1 MSSDKRL
8 FLFNFLRGAAAILLA
23 LLVATVFIFLSSK
36 QPLTSLK
43 YLLLG
48 PVISFKSTG
57 AVFNTTSFLTLL
69 AAMIP
74 TIFSGLAVCVMFSAN
89 QFNLAGEGVIMLGAF
104 VGGLLGIYLKLNTG
118 LHQVVCVLV
127 AAVVGGLIM
136 LIPALLKVKLGASEM
151 VTSLMLNY
159 VIMFVILHF
168 LNFTFADR
176 SKGATQSFPFQ
187 ATAKIPEIVA
197 NGTKLT
203 WGLVIALVFVVIIAL
218 FMYRTKWGYAIRM
231 IGINQKFAQYSGMK
245 VGGTIVLS
253 QVIGGVLS
261 GMGGSIEVDSQ
272 MGQGTTFV
280 FTIEADPVPGG
291 EGLPVTAPAAGRVVA
306 TASGRVTIRGVK
318 RAIPL
323 TKVTAKI
330 AAEKMANRCQ
340 DSLVSPSGI
349 GENQMPMA
357 KANTASI
364 AKTAPSLPA
373 VPIAKPKSVASPILP
388 ARHTP

>member
-118 LHQVVCVLV
+118 LHQVVCVLI

-151 VTSLMLNY
+151 VTSLMMNY

-231 IGINQKFAQYSGMK
+231 IGINQAFAQYSGIQ
-245 VGGTIVLS
+245 VGAIIVLS
-253 QVIGGVLS
+253 QVVGGILA
-261 GMGGSIEVDSQ
+261 GMGGSIE
-272 MGQGTTFV
+272 MLGRYNTFLWRELPGYGWLGI
-280 FTIEADPVPGG
+280 TIAILAKNNPIFVPVAALFIAYLDKGCQLMAINSDVPFEMIDIIQASIFLFFAAEQFLAKYRQRIVVRIAQRDLALQEA
-291 EGLPVTAPAAGRVVA
+291 AAGQEG
-306 TASGRVTIRGVK
+306 S
-318 RAIPL
+318 
-323 TKVTAKI
+323 
-330 AAEKMANRCQ
+330 
-340 DSLVSPSGI
+340 
-349 GENQMPMA
+349 
-357 KANTASI
+357 
-364 AKTAPSLPA
+364 
-373 VPIAKPKSVASPILP
+373 KS
-388 ARHTP
+388 

>member
-151 VTSLMLNY
+151 VTSLMMNY

-231 IGINQKFAQYSGMK
+231 IGINQAFAQYSGIQ
-245 VGGTIVLS
+245 VGAIIVLS
-253 QVIGGVLS
+253 QVVGGILA
-261 GMGGSIEVDSQ
+261 GMGGSIE
-272 MGQGTTFV
+272 MLGRYNTFIWRELPGYGWLGITIAILAKNNPIFVPVAALFIAYLDKGCQLMAINSDVPFEMIDIIQASIFLFFAAEQFLAKYRQRIV
-280 FTIEADPVPGG
+280 FRIAQRDLALQEA
-291 EGLPVTAPAAGRVVA
+291 AAGQEG
-306 TASGRVTIRGVK
+306 S
-318 RAIPL
+318 
-323 TKVTAKI
+323 
-330 AAEKMANRCQ
+330 
-340 DSLVSPSGI
+340 
-349 GENQMPMA
+349 
-357 KANTASI
+357 
-364 AKTAPSLPA
+364 
-373 VPIAKPKSVASPILP
+373 KS
-388 ARHTP
+388 

>member
-127 AAVVGGLIM
+127 AAIVGGLIM

-231 IGINQKFAQYSGMK
+231 IGINQSFAQYSGMQ
-245 VGGTIVLS
+245 VGTVIILS
-253 QVIGGVLS
+253 QVIGGMLS
-261 GMGGSIEVDSQ
+261 GMGGSIEVL
-272 MGQGTTFV
+272 GRFNTFLWRELPGYGWLGI
-280 FTIEADPVPGG
+280 TIAILAKNNPIFVPF
-291 EGLPVTAPAAGRVVA
+291 AAFFIAYLNKGCDLMA
-306 TASGRVTIRGVK
+306 TYSDVPSEMIDIIQA
-318 RAIPL
+318 AIFL
-323 TKVTAKI
+323 FF
-330 AAEKMANRCQ
+330 AAEQ
-340 DSLVSPSGI
+340 FL
-349 GENQMPMA
+349 A
-357 KANTASI
+357 KYRQKIVVRNAQRDLALQESAASQGGKI
-364 AKTAPSLPA
+364 
-373 VPIAKPKSVASPILP
+373 
-388 ARHTP
+388 

>member
-127 AAVVGGLIM
+127 AAIVGGLIM

-231 IGINQKFAQYSGMK
+231 IGINQAFAQYSGIQ
-245 VGGTIVLS
+245 VGAIIVLS
-253 QVIGGVLS
+253 QVVGGILA
-261 GMGGSIEVDSQ
+261 GMGGSIE
-272 MGQGTTFV
+272 MLGRYNTFIWRELPGYGWLGI
-280 FTIEADPVPGG
+280 TIAILAKNNPIFVPVAALFIAYLDKGCQLMAINSDVPFEMIDIIQASIFLFFAAEQFLAKYRQRIVVRIAQRDLALQEA
-291 EGLPVTAPAAGRVVA
+291 AAGQEG
-306 TASGRVTIRGVK
+306 S
-318 RAIPL
+318 
-323 TKVTAKI
+323 
-330 AAEKMANRCQ
+330 
-340 DSLVSPSGI
+340 
-349 GENQMPMA
+349 
-357 KANTASI
+357 
-364 AKTAPSLPA
+364 
-373 VPIAKPKSVASPILP
+373 KS
-388 ARHTP
+388 

>member
-118 LHQVVCVLV
+118 LHQVVCVLA

-231 IGINQKFAQYSGMK
+231 IGINQAFAQYSGIQ
-245 VGGTIVLS
+245 VGAIIVLS
-253 QVIGGVLS
+253 QVVGGILA
-261 GMGGSIEVDSQ
+261 GMGGSIE
-272 MGQGTTFV
+272 MLGRYNTFIWRELPGYGWLGI
-280 FTIEADPVPGG
+280 TIAILAKNNPIFVPVAALFIAYLDKGCQLMAINSDVPFEMIDIIQASIFLFFAAEQFLAKYRQRIVVRNAQRDLALQEA
-291 EGLPVTAPAAGRVVA
+291 AAGQEG
-306 TASGRVTIRGVK
+306 S
-318 RAIPL
+318 
-323 TKVTAKI
+323 
-330 AAEKMANRCQ
+330 
-340 DSLVSPSGI
+340 
-349 GENQMPMA
+349 
-357 KANTASI
+357 
-364 AKTAPSLPA
+364 
-373 VPIAKPKSVASPILP
+373 KS
-388 ARHTP
+388 